1 MTIEELTTLDKLN
14 DAFYQASK
22 ASQWKPATQRYR
34 SQLLLN
40 NLALQEELRS
50 GTYRVEPTVNFWINE
65 RGKKRY
71 IESPKMRDR
80 IVQKV
85 LTNEILIPNLTKYLI
100 YDNYAS
106 LKGRGT
112 TFARKRINILLQR
125 YLNEHGPEGYALLI
139 DIRNYFGSIDHGIL
153 KTMLHEKIHEP
164 PEIMRLIDYVVDTSS
179 HSDIGLNLGSEA
191 PQIFAVYYLTPV
203 DNFVKTVKGVRYYGR
218 YMDDIIIFG
227 ESKEE
232 LKLLLE
238 EIETELAK
246 LKLEA
251 NGRKTHITKLSRGFT
266 FLQVKYD
273 IENYQKADS

>member
-22 ASQWKPATQRYR
+22 ASQWKPATQRYH

-238 EIETELAK
+238 EIEAELAK
-246 LKLEA
+246 LKLEV
-251 NGRKTHITKLSRGFT
+251 NDRKTHITKLSRGFT